1 MSNSVTLV
9 GNLVEDPELR
19 FTASGVAMARIRIA
33 VSRRY
38 QDRDGTWQEESSFFG
53 GTVWRDHAENVAES
67 LTKGTRVILSGR
79 LKQRSWE
86 TNEGEKRSVVE
97 IDIQEIG
104 PSLRAPPGPPGHGAP
119 LGDRQRVPHPPLERG
134 WRFVRRWLECPG
146 TRRTHRFRP
155 RRGSLLSPQD
165 SKE

>member
-19 FTASGVAMARIRIA
+19 FTASGVAMARIRLA

-38 QDRDGTWQEESSFFG
+38 QDRNQEWQEESSFFG
-53 GTVWRDHAENVAES
+53 GTCWRDVAENVAES
-67 LTKGTRVILSGR
+67 LTKGARIIVTGR

-104 PSLRAPPGPPGHGAP
+104 PSLKWATAAVTKTPRSTGGQGGGYGGGGDTPPAPVARTDFGPDEAP
-119 LGDRQRVPHPPLERG
+119 
-134 WRFVRRWLECPG
+134 F
-146 TRRTHRFRP
+146 
-155 RRGSLLSPQD
+155 
-165 SKE
+165 

>member
-19 FTASGVAMARIRIA
+19 FTASGVAMARIRLA

-38 QDRDGTWQEESSFFG
+38 QDRNGEWQEDSSFFG
-53 GTVWRDHAENVAES
+53 GTCWRDVAENVAES
-67 LTKGTRVILSGR
+67 LSKGSRIIVTGR

-86 TNEGEKRSVVE
+86 TNEGDKRSVVE

-104 PSLRAPPGPPGHGAP
+104 PSLRWATATVTRTPRSGGDESGNYGGGTTTPAAPVARTDFGPDEAP
-119 LGDRQRVPHPPLERG
+119 
-134 WRFVRRWLECPG
+134 F
-146 TRRTHRFRP
+146 
-155 RRGSLLSPQD
+155 
-165 SKE
+165 

>member
-19 FTASGVAMARIRIA
+19 FTASGVAMANIRIA

-38 QDRDGTWQEESSFFG
+38 RDRNDEWQEDTSFFG
-53 GTVWRDHAENVAES
+53 GTCWRDVAENVAES
-67 LTKGTRVILSGR
+67 LTKGARVIITGR

-86 TNEGEKRSVVE
+86 TNEGDKRSVVE

-104 PSLRAPPGPPGHGAP
+104 PSLRWATANVTRTPRTGGGDIGGGGNSYGGGGSAPAAPVAPANPGPDEAP
-119 LGDRQRVPHPPLERG
+119 
-134 WRFVRRWLECPG
+134 F
-146 TRRTHRFRP
+146 
-155 RRGSLLSPQD
+155 
-165 SKE
+165 